1 MTEVSLDREALRLF
15 EILLETAPGDIEGW
29 LAERTAD
36 RPDLLSRMRTLLSAD
51 MRATMATGGAVE
63 SFESFDPPE
72 RLGAYRIGAP
82 IGQGGMGSVFHA
94 ERDKGDFAHNAA
106 VKIIKPGLLSERLV
120 ERFRRERQILAGLKH
135 PNIAQLYDGGE
146 TEEGS
151 PYIIME
157 YVGGLPILQW
167 AEAHDASRE
176 ERVEKFR
183 QICTAVAFAHRNLVV
198 HRDITPSNVLVTPDG
213 VVKLI
218 DFGISRPVDE
228 AIAASRPAGQASL
241 QSLSLTPGYAAPER
255 LIGAD
260 VSTSADIYS
269 LGKLLEKLLASE
281 EVNPEF
287 AAIVARA
294 SAAVPADRYPTVE
307 ELSADLDAY
316 LQNRPV
322 AAMPGGGAYRFR
334 KFIRRHRFASIA
346 VVSATAILLSAFG
359 ATAVSYVN
367 AETAR
372 AAEAQRFGE
381 VRQLANYL
389 LFDLNEQLRR
399 TPGNTAARADLAQ
412 KAQGY
417 LEALEKSPLADRA
430 VRLETAT
437 GFLRLAEIQGS
448 PLERNLGEREAARAN
463 FDKARAL
470 FAALRMDYGD
480 ATDILLPES
489 RLETNAGM
497 AALYGDADADSA
509 RKLLDR
515 ALALIEQVPETD
527 RGPEWHVARAN
538 VAESDLEY
546 MASNE
551 QPDEL
556 KAAAEA
562 QIARIQAWPEAAKAG
577 TDDEFLIAT
586 ARYNLG
592 AAFQLTRDDASA
604 LPHFAASHDALV
616 ALEAASPGDANLL
629 YWIGWAGAEA
639 YAAGVRQD
647 DASKFERF
655 LTSSSEASRRLAAIE
670 DKDES
675 AYALNMMSG
684 ELYAQHLS
692 NVGRYEEA
700 IAEQRRII
708 EERKRRIGGL
718 TNERIGTDLAF
729 SQMILG
735 TIARKAGDR
744 ALTCDMY
751 TSADAIFTPIDKA
764 GNLIAFQAAFLPG
777 IRANV
782 ERCRNG
788 EPLSAF
794 QPVR

>member
-1 MTEVSLDREALRLF
+1 MTDVSLDREALRLF
-15 EILLETAPGDIEGW
+15 ETLLEAAPGDVEAWIAEQAAGRPEL
-29 LAERTAD
+29 LA
-36 RPDLLSRMRTLLSAD
+36 RMRTLLSAD

-63 SFESFDPPE
+63 SFEAFQPPE
-72 RLGAYRIGAP
+72 RLGAYRIGEA
-82 IGQGGMGSVFHA
+82 IGQGGMGSVFRA
-94 ERDKGDFAHNAA
+94 ARDKGDFAHDAA
-106 VKIIKPGLLSERLV
+106 IKIIKPGLLSERLV

-146 TEEGS
+146 TDDGS

-157 YVGGLPILQW
+157 YVGGRPILQW
-167 AEAHDASRE
+167 AEETAASRQ
-176 ERVEKFR
+176 ERAEKFR
-183 QICTAVAFAHRNLVV
+183 QVCTAVGFAHRNLVV

-228 AIAASRPAGQASL
+228 AIAASRPAGAPSL

-269 LGKLLEKLLASE
+269 LGKVLEKLLSADMAD
-281 EVNPEF
+281 PEL
-287 AAIVARA
+287 AAIVRRA
-294 SAAVPADRYPTVE
+294 AATVPGDRYPTVE
-307 ELSADLDAY
+307 ELAADVDAW
-316 LQNRPV
+316 LQHRPV
-322 AAMPGGGAYRFR
+322 SAVAGGGGYRFR
-334 KFIRRHRFASIA
+334 KFVRRHRLAA
-346 VVSATAILLSAFG
+346 LATVSATVLLLGAFA
-359 ATAVSYVN
+359 ATAVSYVR
-367 AETAR
+367 AESAR
-372 AAEAQRFGE
+372 AAEAQRFEE

-389 LFDLNEQLRR
+389 LFDLNETLRR
-399 TPGNTAARADLAQ
+399 VPGNTTARADLAA
-412 KAQGY
+412 KAQSY
-417 LEALEKSPLADRA
+417 LEALERSPLADRA
-430 VRLETAT
+430 VRLETAN

-463 FDKARAL
+463 FDRARGL
-470 FAALRMDYGD
+470 FAALREDYGD

-497 AALYGDADADSA
+497 AALYGDADAESA

-515 ALALIEQVPETD
+515 ALALIELVPAAE

-538 VAESDLEY
+538 VAEADLEY

-556 KAAAEA
+556 SVAAAA
-562 QIARIQAWPEAAKAG
+562 QIARINAWPEAAKAG

-586 ARYNLG
+586 ARYNQG
-592 AAFQLTRDDASA
+592 AAFQLKRDDAAA

-616 ALEAASPGDANLL
+616 ALEAAAPGDANLL
-629 YWIGWAGAEA
+629 YWIGWAGADA

-647 DASKFERF
+647 DVSKFERF
-655 LTSSSEASRRLAAIE
+655 LTSSSEASKRMAAIE

-692 NVGRYEEA
+692 NVGRFDEA

-708 EERKRRIGGL
+708 DERIRRIGGV
-718 TNERIGTDLAF
+718 TNDRVGTDLAF

-744 ALTCDMY
+744 ALTCEMY
-751 TSADAIFTPIDKA
+751 ESADAIFTPIEKA

-777 IRANV
+777 IRRNV
-782 ERCRNG
+782 ERCRKG
-788 EPLSAF
+788 EPLSTF
-794 QPVR
+794 TPVR